1 MRRIRGDARRC
12 LTSFLSGLFHVL
24 RLHASDS
31 AASFVGRAEVG
42 AWHYHSTAAGW
53 LMLLWHHALRRLR
66 SALPSGVAARSAFGV
81 LQAGGTWSECQP
93 VASSRRPS
101 PKGQT
106 ANGRAHVCFCRATVA
121 ATAHPSTGRWELALK
136 HNTHPTIQATRQL
149 LVRSRHKHGRCSTR
163 SGSLASAES
172 CPGRWPV
179 FAPFCNK
186 FCHCVQLQP

>member
-1 MRRIRGDARRC
+1 VCLHLLLCRLAALSRNMRRIRGDARRC

-101 PKGQT
+101 PQAVMFSRRFCCSESQSGQ
-106 ANGRAHVCFCRATVA
+106 RLRPHLAT
-121 ATAHPSTGRWELALK
+121 EL
-136 HNTHPTIQATRQL
+136 TRQ
-149 LVRSRHKHGRCSTR
+149 RARPQMAEPMS
-163 SGSLASAES
+163 ASAE
-172 CPGRWPV
+172 
-179 FAPFCNK
+179 
-186 FCHCVQLQP
+186 QP